1 MKNILPKFSNFKE
14 KDELKLVSLENPT
27 MEIQDRII
35 KIKKYIYISP
45 LMNKFAD
52 IVVVFVPSLEY
63 AKLG

>member
-35 KIKKYIYISP
+35 KIKKIYISP

>member
-35 KIKKYIYISP
+35 KIKNIYISP